1 MGYSDTDEYWTNRT
15 MKLLILLCILVTG
28 DKTENIL
35 APL

>member
-1 MGYSDTDEYWTNRT
+1 MGYSDTEEYWTNRT
-15 MKLLILLCILVTG
+15 MRLLILCILVTG